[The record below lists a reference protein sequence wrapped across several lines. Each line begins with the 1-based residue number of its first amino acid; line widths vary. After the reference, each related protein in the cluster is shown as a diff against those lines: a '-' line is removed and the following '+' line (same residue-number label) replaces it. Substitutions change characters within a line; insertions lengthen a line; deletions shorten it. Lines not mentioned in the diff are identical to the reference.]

1 LYRPEGIYYGITNM
15 GSSTFISA
23 LLLAAGKGERMGGV
37 KQLLSLG
44 EQRMIEAALDN
55 LQASHVHEI
64 IVVLGFA
71 AEEIRPLVEG
81 KERVKVVVN
90 PHFEEGMST
99 SIQQGLKEIDP
110 RATAILIALADQPFI
125 PPKVINALI
134 EGFATGAQGI
144 VLPAYEGRRGHPV
157 ILDRK
162 KYEGEFFDLQGDVGG
177 KEIVSKHPEDVLEV
191 EVASQGVLMDIDAPE
206 DYHGIQGGS

>member
-1 LYRPEGIYYGITNM
+1 ML
-15 GSSTFISA
+15 SSTAISA

-44 EQRMIEAALDN
+44 EQRMIEASLHN
-55 LQASHVHEI
+55 LQVSRCDEI

-71 AEEIRPLVEG
+71 ADEIRPLVGG
-81 KERVKVVVN
+81 KERVTVVIN
-90 PHFEEGMST
+90 PRFEEGMST
-99 SIQQGLKEIDP
+99 SIQQGLREISP
-110 RATAILIALADQPFI
+110 HTTGILIALADQPFI
-125 PPKVINALI
+125 PPEVINALI

-144 VLPAYEGRRGHPV
+144 VLPSYEGQRGHPV

-162 KYEGEFFDLQGDVGG
+162 KYEGELRALKGDVGG
-177 KEIVSKHPEDVLEV
+177 KEIVGKHPEDVLEV

-206 DYHGIQGGS
+206 DYHGIQGES

>member
-1 LYRPEGIYYGITNM
+1 ML
-15 GSSTFISA
+15 SSTAISA

-44 EQRMIEAALDN
+44 EQRMIEASLHN
-55 LQASHVHEI
+55 LQVSRVDEI

-71 AEEIRPLVEG
+71 ADEIRPLVEG
-81 KERVKVVVN
+81 TERVKVVIN
-90 PHFEEGMST
+90 PRFAEGMST
-99 SIQQGLKEIDP
+99 SIHQGLREIDP
-110 RATAILIALADQPFI
+110 RATGILIALADQPFI
-125 PPKVINALI
+125 PPEVINALI

-162 KYEGEFFDLQGDVGG
+162 KYEGELLKLQGDVGG
-177 KEIVSKHPEDVLEV
+177 KEIVGKHPEDVLEV

-206 DYHGIQGGS
+206 DYQGIEGGS

>member
-1 LYRPEGIYYGITNM
+1 M

-37 KQLLSLG
+37 KQLLTIG
-44 EQRMIEAALDN
+44 GQRMIEATLAN
-55 LQASHVHEI
+55 LQGSRCDEI

-81 KERVKVVVN
+81 KERVKVVIN
-90 PHFEEGMST
+90 PQFEEGMGT
-99 SIQQGLKEIDP
+99 SIRQGLQEISP
-110 RATAILIALADQPFI
+110 RATGVLIALADQPFI
-125 PPKVINALI
+125 SSEVINSLI
-134 EGFATGAQGI
+134 EGFALRAQGI

-162 KYEGEFFDLQGDVGG
+162 KYEGELRALQGDVGARG
-177 KEIVSKHPEDVLEV
+177 IVYSHPEDVLEV
-191 EVASQGVLMDIDAPE
+191 AVASKGVLIDIDAPE
-206 DYHGIQGGS
+206 DYQGIQGEP